1 MDIGGVVEVM
11 QVEGQSYGA
20 DIEASMLGNRGGSAW
35 RAVVA
40 DIYDSERM
48 SDVVL
53 DGMARSLSGADV
65 APMLEFFE
73 SDRGQR
79 IVALELSA
87 RQALLDDEVEALA
100 TERYEG
106 LKSEGD
112 PRLDLLTAFIEAND
126 LIDSNVVGGLNANYA
141 FYQGLR
147 DGGALDGSFGEAE
160 ILADVWSQEDAI
172 RTDTTEWVYAYLT
185 MAYQP
190 LDDADIE
197 AYTAFSETEAGRRL
211 NRALFDAFDEIYTGI
226 SHTLGRTAATYLSGE
241 DI

>member
-1 MDIGGVVEVM
+1 
-11 QVEGQSYGA
+11 
-20 DIEASMLGNRGGSAW
+20 MLGNRGGSAW

-48 SDVVL
+48 GDVVL
-53 DGMARSLSGADV
+53 DGLADSLSGADLD
-65 APMLEFFE
+65 PMLEFFE
-73 SDRGQR
+73 SKRGQR
-79 IVALELSA
+79 IIALELSA

-100 TERYEG
+100 TERYED

-112 PRLDLLTAFIEAND
+112 PRIDLLTDFIEAND

-160 ILADVWSQEDAI
+160 ILADVWSQEEAI
-172 RTDTTEWVYAYLT
+172 RTDTTQWVYTYLA

-190 LDDADIE
+190 LEDADIE
-197 AYTAFSETEAGRRL
+197 AYTEFSESEAGRRL
-211 NRALFDAFDEIYTGI
+211 NRALFDAFDAMYTGI